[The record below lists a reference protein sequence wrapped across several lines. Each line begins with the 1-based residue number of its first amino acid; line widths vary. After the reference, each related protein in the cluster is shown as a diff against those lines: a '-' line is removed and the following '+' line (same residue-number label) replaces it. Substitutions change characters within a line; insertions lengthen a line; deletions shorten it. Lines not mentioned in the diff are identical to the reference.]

1 MLKIHRLPLRGT
13 CVVCAPVQVSKLAQV
28 SKIGTNYEYFTKLVN
43 VILALARD
51 FFRDHVVYVLRDM
64 RLRVDVL
71 CL

>member
-28 SKIGTNYEYFTKLVN
+28 SKIGTNYEYFTKLV
-43 VILALARD
+43 ILALAHD
-51 FFRDHVVYVLRDM
+51 FFRDHVVYVLMDM